1 MIRRLDLYVGLTFT
15 RLFILTSLA
24 IPPLFML
31 GDLTDNV
38 DDYLNRENVGVA
50 QVLEGYLYS
59 FPQWIQYSL
68 PIAGLVAAVFTVSGM
83 TVNREVVAAKAGG
96 VSFHRLFLPI
106 VLVGLA
112 ITGLGLVMT
121 DWVPRTNRRA
131 AEALDENRLLRVQTF
146 NEDVAVRTESGMLLT
161 ARRVNGVAGTIS
173 EPQLTAETGF
183 DRIHVDATNARW
195 EETTGWTFGAGRLRR
210 VDPAG
215 VETSQTFLEMR
226 VPALTETPLDLVQ
239 VSREPEEMTTEE
251 IERQIGIIA
260 RSGGDPNE
268 LRVEVARRA
277 AIPLATL
284 VIILF
289 GTPLATTSKRGGAAF
304 GVGVALGSTILYML
318 LLRVTSAMGTAA
330 LIDPVTAAWAPNA
343 IFFALG
349 VIFLLRVRT

>member
-1 MIRRLDLYVGLTFT
+1 MGKLDLYVGWTFT
-15 RLFILTSLA
+15 RLFVLTTLA

-38 DDYLNRENVGVA
+38 DDYLNRDNVGVV

-83 TVNREVVAAKAGG
+83 TVHREVVAAKAGG

-106 VLVGLA
+106 AVVGVA
-112 ITGLGLVMT
+112 ITGVGLVMT
-121 DWVPRTNRRA
+121 DWVPQTNLRA

-146 NEDVAVRTESGMLLT
+146 REDVAIRTESGMLLT
-161 ARRVNGVAGTIS
+161 ARRVTGTAGTIS
-173 EPQLTAETGF
+173 EPQLTIDTPI
-183 DRIHVDATNARW
+183 DRIHIDASSARW
-195 EETTGWTFGAGRLRR
+195 DEEAGWVFSAGRLRR
-210 VDPAG
+210 VQPSG
-215 VETSQTFLEMR
+215 LETSQSFLEMR
-226 VPALTETPLDLVQ
+226 VPSLTETPLDLVQ
-239 VSREPEEMTTEE
+239 VSREPEEMTTAE
-251 IERQIGIIA
+251 IERQIGIIERA
-260 RSGGDPNE
+260 GGDANE
-268 LRVEVARRA
+268 LRVEIEHRA

-304 GVGVALGSTILYML
+304 GVGIALGSTILYML
-318 LLRVTSAMGTAA
+318 LMRVFSAMGTAG

-343 IFFALG
+343 IFFGLG
-349 VIFLLRVRT
+349 VLFLVRVRT